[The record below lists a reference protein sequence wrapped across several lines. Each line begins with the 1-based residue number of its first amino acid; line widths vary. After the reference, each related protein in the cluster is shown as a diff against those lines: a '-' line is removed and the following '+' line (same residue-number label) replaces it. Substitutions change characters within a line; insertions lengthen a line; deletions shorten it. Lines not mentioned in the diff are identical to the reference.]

1 MSRLVLIGRHRILVN
16 QDPQG
21 SDRWFYS
28 IGELSSAHFLTLE
41 RLQHI
46 GPFDS
51 EDAAL
56 QTARG
61 AILAAHGQAPSD
73 SQARRQ

>member
-1 MSRLVLIGRHRILVN
+1 MGTLVLVGKHRIFVN
-16 QDPQG
+16 QEPLG

-28 IGELSSAHFLTLE
+28 IGELMGAHFLTPE

-51 EDAAL
+51 EEAAL

-61 AILAAHGQAPSD
+61 AILAAHGETPSD
-73 SQARRQ
+73 TQGRRQ

>member
-1 MSRLVLIGRHRILVN
+1 MSHLVLIGKYRILVDR
-16 QDPQG
+16 DPVG

-28 IGELSSAHFLTLE
+28 IGELMGAHFLTPE

-51 EDAAL
+51 EEAAL

-61 AILAAHGQAPSD
+61 AILAAHGETPSD
-73 SQARRQ
+73 TQGRRQ